1 MRNLNCRFLILEGEG
16 RLEWAEAA
24 NPLRLDG
31 SVDLHEQR
39 VETRQQLRA
48 KAQFLC
54 LKVCQSVGGCP
65 LRFLGFDA
73 GELACSVLFST
84 CVADAAGSLDRSRMT
99 TLCTR

>member
-24 NPLRLDG
+24 NLLRLDG

-48 KAQFLC
+48 KGAIFMPE
-54 LKVCQSVGGCP
+54 VCQSAGGCP

-73 GELACSVLFST
+73 GVLACSVLFPT
-84 CVADAAGSLDRSRMT
+84 CVADAAGSLDRSRTT